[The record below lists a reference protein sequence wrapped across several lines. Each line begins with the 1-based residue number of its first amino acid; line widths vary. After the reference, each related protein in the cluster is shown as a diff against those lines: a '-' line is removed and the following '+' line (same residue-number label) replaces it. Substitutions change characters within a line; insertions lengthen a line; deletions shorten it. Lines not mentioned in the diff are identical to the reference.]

1 MCDGLPWVSQHFVPV
16 ISSKTLSIRPGVTH
30 ADHLIVSDPVGRETH
45 VNTHSDAHNEAVQ
58 HKNQDH
64 AEQENDHFTDLNT
77 ITNLLKD
84 LGLVL

>member
-1 MCDGLPWVSQHFVPV
+1 MHTMKQSVS
-16 ISSKTLSIRPGVTH
+16 
-30 ADHLIVSDPVGRETH
+30 
-45 VNTHSDAHNEAVQ
+45 Q